1 MRPEYLGE
9 YISCETRS
17 QYLVRPEFGWMD
29 MSHIHLALM
38 QPSHGPTA
46 FHPGTTRQD
55 SLIPGSQSTTIN
67 HTEMKPLSHRSGSWN
82 GPTHYWRV
90 FCRAQ
95 EQDVLF
101 LGPGLVPTSAWVSP
115 HIRKLKFQASI
126 KNEMKRNHKL
136 MNI

>member
-9 YISCETRS
+9 YISCEIRS

-29 MSHIHLALM
+29 MSHIQLALM
-38 QPSHGPTA
+38 QPSHGPAA

-67 HTEMKPLSHRSGSWN
+67 HTEMKPLSHRSGSWK

-95 EQDVLF
+95 EQEVL
-101 LGPGLVPTSAWVSP
+101 GARVSL